1 MSLIRHALV
10 FSLAMFLPSATF
22 SDSLSLAYFMGP
34 RHPMNAAVFEPFA
47 ERLEEVSEGALTVQQ
62 FPGGALNSVPPR
74 QYDIL
79 LDGIADIV
87 FTLPGYTA
95 DRFPLTT
102 LISIPQTCDSPTA
115 CTQALLNV
123 RDQLS
128 EEYDAKILAV
138 WANAPP
144 VLITRDQAVRSP
156 SDLEGMKIRV
166 TSRQDI
172 PFVEALGATAL
183 VQPVSEI
190 NQNLTNGVIDGI
202 MIDTSA
208 IRSFR
213 LNEAGNYITTWS
225 PMSGAAFVLLMN
237 NDVYNGLSE
246 QERAWIDEAS
256 GDWLSLSGAAGFEAA
271 SAGGLQLAIDSGME
285 IIEFSES
292 DVALLDGAVEPVLQ
306 ELLDQPLGDGQTIGK
321 FIEMMTAE

>member
-1 MSLIRHALV
+1 
-10 FSLAMFLPSATF
+10 
-22 SDSLSLAYFMGP
+22 
-34 RHPMNAAVFEPFA
+34 MNAAVFEPFA

-62 FPGGALNSVPPR
+62 YPGGALNSVPPR

-79 LDGIADIV
+79 LDGVADIV

-102 LISIPQTCDSPTA
+102 LISIPQTCDSPTT
-115 CTQALLNV
+115 CTRALLNV
-123 RDQLS
+123 RDQLD

-144 VLITRDQAVRSP
+144 VLITRDRAVRTP
-156 SDLEGMKIRV
+156 SDMKGMKVRV

-172 PFVEALGATAL
+172 PFVEAFGATAI

-190 NQNLTNGVIDGI
+190 NQNLSNGVIDGI

-213 LNEAGNYITTWS
+213 LNEAGNFVTTWS

-246 QERAWIDEAS
+246 QERSWVDEAS
-256 GDWLSLSGAAGFEAA
+256 GNWLSLSGASGFEAA

-285 IIEFSES
+285 IVEFSDNDILKLS
-292 DVALLDGAVEPVLQ
+292 VVTEPVLQ
-306 ELLDQPLGDGQTIGK
+306 EFLSQQLSETQTVGE
-321 FIEMMTAE
+321 FIELMTAE